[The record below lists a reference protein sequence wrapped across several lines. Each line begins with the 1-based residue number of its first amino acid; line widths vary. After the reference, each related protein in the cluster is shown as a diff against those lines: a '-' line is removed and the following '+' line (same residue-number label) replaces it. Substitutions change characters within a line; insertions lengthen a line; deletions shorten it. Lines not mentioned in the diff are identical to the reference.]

1 MCRQS
6 LEKVVGNISDE
17 DCVEGSCVRFISCLL
32 DPRGTYSLSTCSRA
46 RYLRLPTSAPRQ
58 LVQPARPL
66 PTNVP
71 TIASAANTILRR
83 SVRSVS
89 PEHPTKT
96 QVRQPSSNKPFPSY
110 SSVSDIPGQ
119 KAGPFIEVGATSRP
133 KFSSRASTRAA
144 SPARSLSSWGG
155 RTRSPTRAVDSAPTP
170 SEGGGRG
177 RLWNELRQI
186 QRRSRP
192 PTERASSP

>member
-1 MCRQS
+1 M
-6 LEKVVGNISDE
+6 VGNLPNE
-17 DCVEGSCVRFISCLL
+17 DRVEGSCVRSISFLL
-32 DPRGTYSLSTCSRA
+32 GPRGTYLLSICSRA

-71 TIASAANTILRR
+71 TIAPAANTILPH

-89 PEHPTKT
+89 PERPTRT
-96 QVRQPSSNKPFPSY
+96 QTRPPSSNKPFPSSY
-110 SSVSDIPGQ
+110 SSVSDILGQ
-119 KAGPFIEVGATSRP
+119 KAGPFGEVGATSRP

-155 RTRSPTRAVDSAPTP
+155 RTRSPTRAADSAPTP
-170 SEGGGRG
+170 SEGGRG